1 MICTESQLRKMI
13 RETILNELWRP
24 PPTLGDGEEKDSSL
38 GFFST
43 IRRGDGGHEI
53 DTGWGDG
60 EFYGEADYEVDEV
73 EDDGIERPE
82 ADDLIGGYREEE
94 IEDRMTNRQQA
105 LGQHMQ
111 QLEIPLYQF

>member
-1 MICTESQLRKMI
+1 MI
-13 RETILNELWRP
+13 RKTILNELWKP
-24 PPTLGDGEEKDSSL
+24 PPVLDAGGDVEKDSSL

-43 IRRGDGGHEI
+43 IRRGDGGHER
-53 DTGWGDG
+53 DTGWGDAAG
-60 EFYGEADYEVDEV
+60 EFGEADYEVDEV

-94 IEDRMTNRQQA
+94 IEDKLANRQQA
-105 LGQHMQ
+105 SSHHTQ